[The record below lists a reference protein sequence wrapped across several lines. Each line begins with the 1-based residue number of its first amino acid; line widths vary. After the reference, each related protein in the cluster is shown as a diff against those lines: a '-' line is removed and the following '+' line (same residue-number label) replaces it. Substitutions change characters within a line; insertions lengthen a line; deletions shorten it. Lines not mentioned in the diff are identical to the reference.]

1 MYWLK
6 FIGKGS
12 SFFFWTAYVTLLI
25 VLQDIKYYDSYGI
38 YLAAQQWNKLTQFPV
53 SANIATGLRE
63 AQYTNLMFS
72 LAILVLEYSTARNN
86 AMSYVSLHRVLSD

>member
-12 SFFFWTAYVTLLI
+12 FFFFWSAYVTLLI
-25 VLQDIKYYDSYGI
+25 VLRDIKYYDSYGI
-38 YLAAQQWNKLTQFPV
+38 YLAAQQGNKLTRFPV

-63 AQYTNLMFS
+63 AHTNLMFS
-72 LAILVLEYSTARNN
+72 LAILVLEYSTGRNN